1 MGLTPIAKVAMA
13 LVVVGARAVDGV
25 KVVMEM
31 VMALVS
37 TRVDKLLCVAF
48 LVSLC
53 VLEDL

>member
-37 TRVDKLLCVAF
+37 TRVD
-48 LVSLC
+48 
-53 VLEDL
+53 